1 MTLTKAFKQASRGCM
16 PAREGLRGGM
26 IERFDTP
33 EALADAAAAATL
45 SVLAAAIAA
54 RGRGRL
60 VVTGGRSPGAVYDRL
75 AKADLDWGQVDIT
88 LSDERFAPLTD
99 PASNE
104 ALVRSRLLTGEA
116 AAARFVPLMR
126 EAPSAAA
133 AADLA
138 EPEVAALA
146 PFDMTLLGM
155 GPDGHV
161 ASLIPGAMAL
171 QAAMAPD
178 GVRLCAGFDQPIG
191 DPPRPRITLTL
202 AALLQSHAIV
212 ILIAGPEKRRVV
224 ERALDG
230 ADLPV
235 RALLTQAR
243 VPVRVLWTP

>member
-1 MTLTKAFKQASRGCM
+1 
-16 PAREGLRGGM
+16 M

-33 EALADAAAAATL
+33 EALADAAAAATV
-45 SVLAAAIAA
+45 SALAAGIAA

-75 AKADLDWGQVDIT
+75 VAADLDWDLVDIT
-88 LSDERFAPLTD
+88 LSDERFAPVTD

-104 ALVRSRLLTGEA
+104 GLVRSRLLVGRA

-126 EAPSAAA
+126 VAPSPAGAAEA
-133 AADLA
+133 AEA
-138 EPEVAALA
+138 EVAALA
-146 PFDMTLLGM
+146 PFDLTLLGM

-161 ASLIPGAMAL
+161 ASLIPGAVGLEAAL
-171 QAAMAPD
+171 APD
-178 GVRLCAGFDQPIG
+178 GARFCLGFDQAIG

-202 AALLQSHAIV
+202 AALLQSRAII

-224 ERALDG
+224 ERALAG

>member
-1 MTLTKAFKQASRGCM
+1 
-16 PAREGLRGGM
+16 M

-33 EALADAAAAATL
+33 EALAEAAAAAIRSALT
-45 SVLAAAIAA
+45 AGIAN

-75 AKADLDWGQVDIT
+75 ATADLDWSAVDIT
-88 LSDERFAPLTD
+88 LSDERFVPVTD

-104 ALVRSRLLTGEA
+104 ALVRSRLLIGQA

-126 EAPSAAA
+126 DAPSAAA

-138 EPEVAALA
+138 EAEVAALA
-146 PFDMTLLGM
+146 PFDLTLLGM

-161 ASLIPGAMAL
+161 ASLIPGAEGL
-171 QAAMAPD
+171 EAAMAPD
-178 GVRLCAGFDQPIG
+178 GARFCLGFDQAIG

-202 AALLQSHAIV
+202 AALLQSQAII
-212 ILIAGPEKRRVV
+212 ILIAGPEKRWVI
-224 ERALDG
+224 ERAMAG

>member
-1 MTLTKAFKQASRGCM
+1 
-16 PAREGLRGGM
+16 M
-26 IERFDTP
+26 IERFDIP
-33 EALADAAAAATL
+33 EALADAAAAATVSAL
-45 SVLAAAIAA
+45 TAGIAA

-88 LSDERFAPLTD
+88 LSDERFVPVTD

-104 ALVRSRLLTGEA
+104 DLVRSRLLTGQA
-116 AAARFVPLMR
+116 AAAHFVPLMR

-138 EPEVAALA
+138 EAEVAALA
-146 PFDMTLLGM
+146 AFDMTLLGM

-161 ASLIPGAMAL
+161 ASLIPGAEGL
-171 QAAMAPD
+171 EAAMGPD
-178 GVRLCAGFDQPIG
+178 GARFCLGFDQAIG
-191 DPPRPRITLTL
+191 DPPCPRITLTL
-202 AALLQSHAIV
+202 AALLQSQAII
-212 ILIAGPEKRRVV
+212 ILIAGPEKRWVI
-224 ERALDG
+224 ERAMAG

>member
-1 MTLTKAFKQASRGCM
+1 
-16 PAREGLRGGM
+16 M

-33 EALADAAAAATL
+33 EALADAAAAATVSAL
-45 SVLAAAIAA
+45 TVGIAA

-75 AKADLDWGQVDIT
+75 ATADLDWSAVDIT
-88 LSDERFAPLTD
+88 LSDERFVPVTD

-104 ALVRSRLLTGEA
+104 RLVRSRLLTGQA
-116 AAARFVPLMR
+116 AAARFTPLMR

-138 EPEVAALA
+138 EAEVAALA

-161 ASLIPGAMAL
+161 ASLIPGAAGL
-171 QAAMAPD
+171 EAAMAPD
-178 GVRLCAGFDQPIG
+178 AARFCLGFDQAIG

-202 AALLQSHAIV
+202 AALLQSQAII

-224 ERALDG
+224 ERALAG